1 MMSMLPITRPLSIA
15 RDLGAADIRD
25 VDFSLFDLF
34 AACAAAGQ
42 QRVQG
47 KTITG
52 CRIQGPAVML
62 ALPGVTFEDVN
73 FGDSRG
79 DIRNL
84 LFRPDGDAFVGS
96 IPFDDCSFV
105 GCEFYGVG
113 FTGPEPF
120 LDQMRAI
127 TRAPGPDA

>member
-1 MMSMLPITRPLSIA
+1 MKSALPITRPLNVA
-15 RDLGAADIRD
+15 RDLTVADIRD

-34 AACAAAGQ
+34 AASAASGN
-42 QRVQG
+42 QRVQDR
-47 KTITG
+47 TITG

-62 ALPGVTFEDVN
+62 ALSGVTFDDVN

-84 LFRPDGDAFVGS
+84 LLRPEGSAFVGS
-96 IPFDDCSFV
+96 IPFDDCAFV

-113 FTGPEPF
+113 FTGPESF
-120 LDQMRAI
+120 LEQMRAV
-127 TRAPGPDA
+127 TRRLGDA